1 MSADPGTFIVGLAI
15 GGGGAVIGFC
25 LAAIM
30 FMLHRIM
37 DDLDA
42 ARAARENDEEAIT
55 RLRDNLG
62 RRRGRRASVG
72 PQQS

>member
-1 MSADPGTFIVGLAI
+1 MNADPGTFIVGLAI
-15 GGGGAVIGFC
+15 GGGGVVLGFC

-30 FMLHRIM
+30 FMLYRIM

-42 ARAARENDEEAIT
+42 ARVARENESEALT
-55 RLRDNLG
+55 KLRDNLG

-72 PQQS
+72 PQP